1 VHAALR
7 PYVTAGVAL
16 VGASVIVVTPIAP
29 PPPEIRSAELA
40 VRLAAATSSIANVPV
55 NLIDAIASV
64 PANEVLA
71 TQDFANSLLFTGTW
85 WVYTPT
91 NVLGTDPGDPPKLK
105 GLIEMALPFPALSG
119 PIAAMANAVQE
130 AELPMN
136 AGCSAIPGGCPDP
149 VAILSSM
156 FQILP
161 LLQML
166 SPGGYTFPTVIDPSG
181 AVQGAFG
188 FPGTGPG
195 NTTAWSGTTVHLDPL
210 APITSA
216 INSLMAPPS
225 GITTVTP
232 AQITKAP
239 TDLVQGLW
247 IDFYPFV
254 PNSEIFNPQNT
265 ILAYLFRPL
274 APILCGAGCQLPPAS
289 VTSIPSLTPGSGQ
302 TFTINT
308 AAVAPG
314 GDVTNNGAKNDVVA
328 GTATNSPSNAAGVL
342 DTVSNTVAPGADQG
356 LGTATTAVEQPQPTT
371 TTSTNLT
378 RGGNKVEPGQLG
390 GNGTKSGGGL
400 AGAVKSVSD
409 QINSAISNV
418 TNGLKGGSAQTGGTG
433 TGTGGT
439 GTGGTGTGS
448 GGTGK

>member
-1 VHAALR
+1 
-7 PYVTAGVAL
+7 
-16 VGASVIVVTPIAP
+16 
-29 PPPEIRSAELA
+29 
-40 VRLAAATSSIANVPV
+40 
-55 NLIDAIASV
+55 
-64 PANEVLA
+64 
-71 TQDFANSLLFTGTW
+71 
-85 WVYTPT
+85 
-91 NVLGTDPGDPPKLK
+91 
-105 GLIEMALPFPALSG
+105 
-119 PIAAMANAVQE
+119 
-130 AELPMN
+130 
-136 AGCSAIPGGCPDP
+136 
-149 VAILSSM
+149 M

-210 APITSA
+210 APITSV

-232 AQITKAP
+232 AQITKAA
-239 TDLVQGLW
+239 TDLLQGLW

-308 AAVAPG
+308 ASVAPG

-328 GTATNSPSNAAGVL
+328 APATNGPSNAAGVL
-342 DTVSNTVAPGADQG
+342 DTVSKTVAPGADQG

-371 TTSTNLT
+371 TTSTNVT
-378 RGGNKVEPGQLG
+378 SGGNKIEPGQLG

-400 AGAVKSVSD
+400 AGAVNSVSD
-409 QINSAISNV
+409 QINSAISKV
-418 TNGLKGGSAQTGGTG
+418 TDGLKGGSAKTGGTSTSTG
-433 TGTGGT
+433 GTGGT
-439 GTGGTGTGS
+439 GTGGTG
-448 GGTGK
+448 K